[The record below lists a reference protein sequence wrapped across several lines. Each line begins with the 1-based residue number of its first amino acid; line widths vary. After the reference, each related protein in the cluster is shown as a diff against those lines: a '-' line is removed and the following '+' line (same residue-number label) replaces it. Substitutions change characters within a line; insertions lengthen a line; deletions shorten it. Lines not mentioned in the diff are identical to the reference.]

1 MPTDDALHPKRIR
14 SFVRREGRLTPAQS
28 RAIDRL
34 WPRFG
39 LDHGEGML
47 DFETIF
53 GRRAP
58 RVLEIGIGNGDA
70 LVHMAASEPGADY
83 VGIEVH
89 TPGIGHA
96 LRSLDAAGIE
106 NVRLVHHDAMEV
118 LGQRI
123 APASLSRVNLFFP
136 DPWPKKRHH
145 KRRIV
150 QTPFLDLV
158 VRALEPGGLLHMATD
173 WAPYAQW
180 MLDTLLADGR
190 FDNLADGWDLA
201 AGAVPRPDERP
212 LTRFEKRGH
221 RHGHD
226 VWDFK
231 FRVRDR
237 RPAR

>member
-1 MPTDDALHPKRIR
+1 MTERDQDAPYQRQIR

-28 RAIDRL
+28 RAIETQ
-34 WPRFG
+34 WPRYG
-39 LDHGEGML
+39 LDYDGQPI
-47 DFETIF
+47 DFDAVF
-53 GRRAP
+53 GRSAP

-70 LVHMAASEPGADY
+70 LVHMSGNDLDRDY

-96 LRSLDAAGIE
+96 LRGLGEQGNDNA
-106 NVRLVHHDAMEV
+106 RLMHHDAMDV
-118 LGQRI
+118 LTH
-123 APASLSRVNLFFP
+123 SLAEGGLAQVNLYFP

-150 QTPFLDLV
+150 QKPFLDLV
-158 VRALEPGGLLHMATD
+158 VRALGPGGVLHMATD
-173 WAPYAQW
+173 WEPYAQW
-180 MLDTLLADGR
+180 MLDELLADER
-190 FDNLADGWDLA
+190 FRNLAPGTDLST
-201 AGAVPRPDERP
+201 GAIERPDERP

-231 FRVRDR
+231 FAR
-237 RPAR
+237 RK